1 MIGDQI
7 RLYRKQCKITQS
19 ELASR
24 LKISASAIG
33 LYEQNRREP
42 DIGTI
47 VKLAECL
54 NVSVEELLGLDTSNL
69 SEPDQVLRDVAHY
82 IQDHPAEPET
92 PVQQLKREFYSLVDQ
107 MDGDQLREINNYI
120 ECLANKKK

>member
-1 MIGDQI
+1 MIGEQI
-7 RLYRKQCKITQS
+7 RLYRKRSKITQS

-47 VKLAECL
+47 VKLAECF
-54 NVSVEELLGLDTSNL
+54 NVTVEELLGIDSKNL

-82 IQDHPAEPET
+82 IQDHPVEPET

-107 MDGDQLREINNYI
+107 MDEDQLREINNYI
-120 ECLANKKK
+120 EFIANKKK